1 MDLSPDN
8 NAPRAPI
15 RNVAVIGTGV
25 IGASWCTCFLAHGFN
40 VMATD
45 PAPGAEQ
52 RLREQVAR
60 QWPDAVALGVAK
72 GSAPA
77 QLQFRPDA
85 RAAVAQADFVQ
96 ENGPERLEFKRELF
110 ALLDEAAP
118 SHAILAS
125 SSSGIPAS
133 QFQTACSRPE
143 RVLIGHPFNPPHL
156 IPLVEVVGGQLTSP
170 QAVRAALDFYRAAGR
185 KPIALHKE
193 LKGFVTNRLQAALW
207 REAYGLVHAGVAT
220 VEDIDAAIAN
230 GPGLRW
236 AIRGPF
242 ATQSLSG
249 GEGGLRHL
257 LDHLGPPMDD
267 YWQDLLPTRLTGEV
281 KEAVLDSAEQ
291 QMGDWDMASVARER
305 DRLLVALLKLK
316 AQQAEQG
323 E

>member
-1 MDLSPDN
+1 MHPSLDN
-8 NAPRAPI
+8 TAQRAPI
-15 RNVAVIGTGV
+15 RDVAVIGTGV
-25 IGASWCTCFLAHGFN
+25 IGTSWCTCFLAHGFR
-40 VMATD
+40 VTATD

-60 QWPDAVALGVAK
+60 QWPDALALGAVK
-72 GSAPA
+72 GSDPA
-77 QLQFRPDA
+77 QLEFRTNA
-85 RAAVAQADFVQ
+85 REAVAQADFVQ
-96 ENGPERLEFKRELF
+96 ESGPERLEFKREVF

-118 SHAILAS
+118 AHAILAS

-133 QFQTACSRPE
+133 EFQAACSRPE

-156 IPLVEVVGGQLTSP
+156 IPLVEVVGGRLTSA
-170 QAVRAALDFYRAAGR
+170 QAVRAALAFYQAAGR

-242 ATQSLSG
+242 TTQSLSG

-257 LDHLGPPMDD
+257 LDHLGPPMDG
-267 YWQDLLPTRLTGEV
+267 YWQDLLPTRLTEEV
-281 KEAVLDSAEQ
+281 KRAVLDSAEQ
-291 QMGDWDMASVARER
+291 QMGDWDWASVARER
-305 DRLLVALLKLK
+305 DRLLVALLQLK
-316 AQQAEQG
+316 AQQAG
-323 E
+323 RGD

>member
-8 NAPRAPI
+8 TAQGAPI

-25 IGASWCTCFLAHGFN
+25 IGASWCTCFLAHGFR
-40 VMATD
+40 VTATD

-60 QWPDAVALGVAK
+60 QWSDAVALGAVK
-72 GSAPA
+72 SSDPA
-77 QLQFRPDA
+77 RLQFFADA
-85 RAAVAQADFVQ
+85 REAVAQADFVQ
-96 ENGPERLEFKRELF
+96 ENGPERLEFKRGVF

-118 SHAILAS
+118 AHAILAS

-133 QFQTACSRPE
+133 EFQTACSHPG

-156 IPLVEVVGGQLTSP
+156 IPLVEVVGGRLTSA
-170 QAVRAALDFYRAAGR
+170 QAVRSALDFYRAAGR

-220 VEDIDAAIAN
+220 VQDIDAAIAN

-267 YWQDLLPTRLTGEV
+267 YWQDLFPTRLTEEV
-281 KEAVLDSAEQ
+281 KHAVLDSAEQ
-291 QMGDWDMASVARER
+291 QMGEWDMASVARER
-305 DRLLVALLKLK
+305 DRLLVALLRLK
-316 AQQAEQG
+316 AQLPDQG
-323 E
+323 D

>member
-1 MDLSPDN
+1 MDPTPHTMAQPAS
-8 NAPRAPI
+8 I

-25 IGASWCTCFLAHGFN
+25 IGASWCTCFLAHGFR
-40 VMATD
+40 VTATD

-60 QWPDAVALGVAK
+60 QWPDAVALGAAR
-72 GSAPA
+72 GSDPG
-77 QLQFRPDA
+77 QLQFCTDERE
-85 RAAVAQADFVQ
+85 AVAQSDFVQ
-96 ENGPERLEFKRELF
+96 ENGPERLEFKRGIF
-110 ALLDEAAP
+110 AMLDEAAP
-118 SHAILAS
+118 AHAILAS

-133 QFQTACSRPE
+133 EFQTACNRPG

-156 IPLVEVVGGQLTSP
+156 IPLVEVVGGRLTSA
-170 QAVRAALDFYRAAGR
+170 QAVRTAMDFYRAAGR

-236 AIRGPF
+236 GIRGPF

-257 LDHLGPPMDD
+257 LEHLGPPMDD
-267 YWQDLLPTRLTGEV
+267 YWQDLFATRLTEEV
-281 KEAVLDSAEQ
+281 KRAVLDSAEQ

-305 DRLLVALLKLK
+305 DRMLVALLQIK
-316 AQQAEQG
+316 ARQAGQG
-323 E
+323 D

>member
-1 MDLSPDN
+1 MDLSRDQT
-8 NAPRAPI
+8 AQRAPI

-25 IGASWCTCFLAHGFN
+25 IGASWCTCFLAHGFK
-40 VMATD
+40 VVATD

-60 QWPDAVALGVAK
+60 QWPDAVAVGAVK
-72 GSAPA
+72 GSDPA
-77 QLQFRPDA
+77 QLEFCTDA
-85 RAAVAQADFVQ
+85 RQAAARADFVQ
-96 ENGPERLEFKRELF
+96 ENGPERLEFKREIF

-118 SHAILAS
+118 AHAILAS

-133 QFQTACSRPE
+133 EFQTACSRPE

-156 IPLVEVVGGQLTSP
+156 IPLVEVVAGRLTSAR
-170 QAVRAALDFYRAAGR
+170 AVQTALEFYRAAGR

-220 VEDIDAAIAN
+220 VEDIDTAIAN

-257 LDHLGPPMDD
+257 LEHLGPPMDD
-267 YWQDLLPTRLTGEV
+267 YWQDLFPTRLTEEV
-281 KEAVLDSAEQ
+281 KRAVLDSAGQ
-291 QMGDWDMASVARER
+291 QMGDQDMAAVARER
-305 DRLLVALLKLK
+305 DRLLVALLQLK
-316 AQQAEQG
+316 TRKSGQG
-323 E
+323 N

>member
-1 MDLSPDN
+1 MDLSPAN
-8 NAPRAPI
+8 TAPTAPI

-25 IGASWCTCFLAHGFN
+25 IGASWCTCFLAHGFR

-60 QWPDAVALGVAK
+60 QWPDAVALGAAT
-72 GSAPA
+72 GSDPA
-77 QLQFRPDA
+77 QLQFCADA
-85 RAAVAQADFVQ
+85 REAAAQADFVQ
-96 ENGPERLEFKRELF
+96 ENGPERLEFKREMF
-110 ALLDEAAP
+110 ALLDQVAP
-118 SHAILAS
+118 AHAILAS

-133 QFQTACSRPE
+133 EFQTACSRPE

-156 IPLVEVVGGQLTSP
+156 IPLVEVVGGRLTS
-170 QAVRAALDFYRAAGR
+170 AHTVRTALDFYRAAGR
-185 KPIALHKE
+185 KPISLHKE

-249 GEGGLRHL
+249 GEGGLGHL

-267 YWQDLLPTRLTGEV
+267 YWQDLFPTRLTDEV
-281 KEAVLDSAEQ
+281 KRAVLDSAEQ
-291 QMGDWDMASVARER
+291 QMGEWDMASVARER
-305 DRLLVALLKLK
+305 DRMLVALLQLK
-316 AQQAEQG
+316 AKLADQG
-323 E
+323 G

>member
-1 MDLSPDN
+1 MDLSLGYTPQ
-8 NAPRAPI
+8 RAPI
-15 RNVAVIGTGV
+15 RNVTVIGTGV
-25 IGASWCTCFLAHGFN
+25 IGTSWCSCFLAHGFK

-52 RLREQVAR
+52 RLREKVAQ
-60 QWPDAVALGVAK
+60 QWRDAVALGAVE
-72 GSAPA
+72 GSDPG
-77 QLQFRPDA
+77 QLQFFTDA
-85 RAAVAQADFVQ
+85 REAVAQADFVQ
-96 ENGPERLEFKRELF
+96 ENGPERLEFKREIF

-118 SHAILAS
+118 PHAILAS

-133 QFQTACSRPE
+133 EFQTACSRPG

-156 IPLVEVVGGQLTSP
+156 IPLVEVVGGQLTSA
-170 QAVRAALDFYRAAGR
+170 QAVRTALDFYRAAGR

-249 GEGGLRHL
+249 GDGGLRHL
-257 LDHLGPPMDD
+257 LDHLGPPMDG
-267 YWQDLLPTRLTGEV
+267 YWQDLFPTRLTEDV
-281 KEAVLDSAEQ
+281 KRAVLDSAEQ
-291 QMGDWDMASVARER
+291 QMSDWDMASVARER
-305 DRLLVALLKLK
+305 DRLLVALLQLK
-316 AQQAEQG
+316 AQQADQG
-323 E
+323 D

>member
-1 MDLSPDN
+1 MDLSHDN
-8 NAPRAPI
+8 NAQRMPV

-25 IGASWCTCFLAHGFN
+25 IGASWCTCFLAHGFR

-60 QWPDAVALGVAK
+60 QWPDAVALGVVE
-72 GSAPA
+72 GSDPA
-77 QLQFRPDA
+77 RLQFCTDS
-85 RAAVAQADFVQ
+85 RAAVAKADFVQ
-96 ENGPERLEFKRELF
+96 ENGPERLDFKREIF

-118 SHAILAS
+118 PQAILAS

-133 QFQTACSRPE
+133 EFQVACSRPE

-170 QAVRAALDFYRAAGR
+170 QAVRTALHFYRAAGR
-185 KPIALHKE
+185 KPITLHKE
-193 LKGFVTNRLQAALW
+193 MKGFVTNRLQAALW

-281 KEAVLDSAEQ
+281 KRAVLDSAEQ

-316 AQQAEQG
+316 TQQDK
-323 E
+323 